1 MIGMLGE
8 ALDIPDT
15 NRVPY
20 EDWIGLVKNYPGP
33 VGSENPAALIIDFL
47 ETHFVRMSCGGLV
60 LDTTHAAEHSPT
72 LANQR
77 PVDSHLVQNYI
88 QSWKELGVLK

>member
-1 MIGMLGE
+1 MLGE
-8 ALDIPDT
+8 ALGIPNT

-20 EDWIGLVKNYPGP
+20 ADWIALVKNYPGP
-33 VGSENPAALIIDFL
+33 VGNENPAGLIIDFL

-72 LANQR
+72 IANQR

-88 QSWKELGVLK
+88 QSLKELGFLE

>member
-1 MIGMLGE
+1 MITILSK
-8 ALDIPDT
+8 ALDIPSS
-15 NRVPY
+15 NGVPY
-20 EDWIGLVKNYPGP
+20 KEWIALVKNHSSS
-33 VGSENPAALIIDFL
+33 VGAKNPAALIIDFL
-47 ETHFVRMSCGGLV
+47 ETHFVRMSCGGLI

-88 QSWKELGVLK
+88 SSWKELEVLK